1 MPKTCDIG
9 VMFRCQSPPEN
20 LVAYVQHAEA
30 AGFDEMWLV
39 EDCFFAGGV
48 ASTAVALASTR
59 RIKVGLGILP
69 AVARNAA
76 FAAMEIAALARLFP
90 DRLLPGFGHGVGGWM
105 KQIGAFPASQLAA
118 LEEVTTAVRAL
129 LAGEMV
135 DYQGEHVQ
143 LDQVQLAFPLAAPP
157 PVALGVRGPK
167 SLRLSGRVADGT
179 ILAEYTSPAYVAWAR
194 EQIRAGQRDG
204 GRESAPHRITV
215 YAFCVVDSDRAAALN
230 TLRPLI
236 ASGIASGNLTAHLAP
251 LGLVDEA
258 RRLMADGD
266 AARLERDMPDD
277 WIAQL
282 AVAGTPSDCR
292 DAILKLADAGA
303 DSIVLVPLE
312 NDLETVTYLSESVLP
327 LLNAGA

>member
-1 MPKTCDIG
+1 
-9 VMFRCQSPPEN
+9 
-20 LVAYVQHAEA
+20 
-30 AGFDEMWLV
+30 
-39 EDCFFAGGV
+39 
-48 ASTAVALASTR
+48 
-59 RIKVGLGILP
+59 
-69 AVARNAA
+69 
-76 FAAMEIAALARLFP
+76 
-90 DRLLPGFGHGVGGWM
+90 
-105 KQIGAFPASQLAA
+105 
-118 LEEVTTAVRAL
+118 
-129 LAGEMV
+129 
-135 DYQGEHVQ
+135 
-143 LDQVQLAFPLAAPP
+143 
-157 PVALGVRGPK
+157 
-167 SLRLSGRVADGT
+167 
-179 ILAEYTSPAYVAWAR
+179 
-194 EQIRAGQRDG
+194 
-204 GRESAPHRITV
+204 
-215 YAFCVVDSDRAAALN
+215 VDSDRAAALN